1 MTKYFF
7 PQLQIVEANNS
18 NDFWFFFLFFS
29 LCSQVA
35 RLGGKSGG
43 LITHSPFRG
52 TCADVLIRAPCA
64 CISSFG
70 ISDSSSSI
78 MTEVFFR
85 QTLLKITYTIMW
97 INGRGLWHCHSH
109 WQIYDFTNH
118 IIIWS
123 VIHYVFFQVDEKML
137 LHLPK
142 IYTKATL
149 ILRDLPKKN
158 VWASSTRE
166 RV

>member
-1 MTKYFF
+1 MIFF
-7 PQLQIVEANNS
+7 
-18 NDFWFFFLFFS
+18 

-52 TCADVLIRAPCA
+52 TCADVLIRA

-70 ISDSSSSI
+70 ISDSSSI
-78 MTEVFFR
+78 MTEAFFFR
-85 QTLLKITYTIMW
+85 QTLLKVTYTILW

-123 VIHYVFFQVDEKML
+123 VIHSRVRLPLSDFSAICWWCQNKFNVQYLSNMAFLATFCFISLFSDLVTL
-137 LHLPK
+137 LIAMP
-142 IYTKATL
+142 
-149 ILRDLPKKN
+149 
-158 VWASSTRE
+158 
-166 RV
+166 